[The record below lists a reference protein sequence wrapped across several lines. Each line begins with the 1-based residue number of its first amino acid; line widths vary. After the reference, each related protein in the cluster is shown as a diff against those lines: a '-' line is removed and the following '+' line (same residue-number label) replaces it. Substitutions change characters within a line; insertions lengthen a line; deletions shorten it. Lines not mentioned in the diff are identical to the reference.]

1 MAERY
6 RYVGQ
11 ELELFALATN
21 WKRYFRRHLRP
32 FIRGDVLEVGS
43 GIGSVTRVLCEAHH
57 RSWTCLEPDATL
69 AGRLA
74 GALRCRPLP
83 VRVEVLTGT
92 TADLP
97 PQRLFDSILYIDVL
111 EHIEDD
117 GGELKTAAGHLC
129 PGGSLVVLAPA
140 HPRLYSEF
148 DAAVGHFRRYDRSS
162 LSAVSPP
169 GLRIE
174 RLYYLDSV
182 GCLASMANRLLLR
195 QGMPTRRQ
203 IRLWDGLFVSL
214 SRLADPLLGYRLGK
228 TIVGVWRADRRPP
241 APASAGTCASVL

>member
-32 FIRGDVLEVGS
+32 FIGGDVLEVGS
-43 GIGSVTRVLCEAHH
+43 GIGSVTRLLCEAHH

-69 AGRLA
+69 AGQLA
-74 GALRCRPLP
+74 ESLRRRPLP
-83 VRVEVLTGT
+83 VRAEVVVGT

-97 PQRLFDSILYIDVL
+97 PRRLFDSILYIDVL
-111 EHIEDD
+111 EHIQDD
-117 GGELKTAAGHLC
+117 AGELRTAAGHLAA
-129 PGGSLVVLAPA
+129 GGSLVVLAPA
-140 HPRLYSEF
+140 HPRFYSEF

-162 LSAVSPP
+162 LRAVSPP

-182 GCLASMANRLLLR
+182 G
-195 QGMPTRRQ
+195 
-203 IRLWDGLFVSL
+203 
-214 SRLADPLLGYRLGK
+214 
-228 TIVGVWRADRRPP
+228 
-241 APASAGTCASVL
+241 

>member
-6 RYVGQ
+6 HYVGQ

-43 GIGSVTRVLCEAHH
+43 GIGSVTRILCEGHH
-57 RSWTCLEPDATL
+57 RSWTCLEPDAAL

-74 GALRCRPLP
+74 ESLSCRPLP
-83 VRVEVLTGT
+83 ARTEVVVGAM
-92 TADLP
+92 ADLP

-111 EHIEDD
+111 EHIQDD
-117 GGELKTAAGHLC
+117 AGELRTAAGHLS

-140 HPRLYSEF
+140 HPRFYSEF
-148 DAAVGHFRRYDRSS
+148 DAAVGHFRRYDRAS

-169 GLRIE
+169 GLRLE
-174 RLYYLDSV
+174 RLCYLDSA

-203 IRLWDGLFVSL
+203 IRLWDALFVSM
-214 SRLADPLLGYRLGK
+214 SRFVDPLLDYRLGK
-228 TIVGVWRADRRPP
+228 TIVGVWRNDRRPQGSV
-241 APASAGTCASVL
+241 APGS